1 MYCICAMLMHGA
13 HVFVKLSD
21 DKVAL
26 SKGMRSGLSEK
37 ESGVNGNYTHTHIIY
52 PRADIA
58 IIQ

>member
-1 MYCICAMLMHGA
+1 MLMHGA